1 MTCNV
6 RDVELVT
13 IFLVDGV
20 MLLKHPLLSRLV
32 VDDCAPHETT
42 EPPRVKTTPVEQIW
56 TKREL
61 TSLESARRLEV

>member
-1 MTCNV
+1 V
-6 RDVELVT
+6 ERDT

-20 MLLKHPLLSRLV
+20 MLLQYPLMSRLV
-32 VDDCAPHETT
+32 VDDCAPLETT

-61 TSLESARRLEV
+61 TSLESARRLEA